1 MKEPSAYKYIEN
13 GSKNHSGGIN
23 DSSTNREVMIIAD
36 DEVGNRC
43 HVYLL
48 DLYISKLPKTVEH
61 FYCYPL
67 PKVDL
72 SDGIWYF
79 TKKVGTNPL
88 QGMVKKMCAQAGIEG
103 RKTNHSLRDSAATQL
118 YEAGVPE
125 KLIQERTGHRS
136 IDALKE
142 YERTTTN
149 QTLAVSRVLASLQKR
164 TYANTLQ
171 QVIDPPSIQKNPG
184 QFTFNN
190 CVVNINMAPST
201 SGSTGRV
208 SVESTS
214 TTETTADKFVDKVLS
229 STELPF
235 LDNL

>member
-13 GSKNHSGGIN
+13 GSKNHSGGNN
-23 DSSTNREVMIIAD
+23 DSSTNKEVIIAD

-67 PKVDL
+67 PKVDP
-72 SDGIWYF
+72 SNGIWYS
-79 TKKVGTNPL
+79 TERVGTNP
-88 QGMVKKMCAQAGIEG
+88 
-103 RKTNHSLRDSAATQL
+103 AATQL
-118 YEAGVPE
+118 YEARVPE
-125 KLIQERTGHRS
+125 KLIQEHTGHRS
-136 IDALKE
+136 IDALRE

-149 QTLAVSRVLASLQKR
+149 QTLAVSRVLVFVQKR

-184 QFTFNN
+184 QFTFYN
-190 CVVNINMAPST
+190 CMVNINMAPSI

-208 SVESTS
+208 TVGAIIKFLFRLLSTVDSKHAPLS
-214 TTETTADKFVDKVLS
+214 TRLR
-229 STELPF
+229 L
-235 LDNL
+235 L